1 MPGPAEVT
9 KPVEVVKSLQE
20 KPKPT
25 FGKKKLN
32 KAAKKAKASEMR
44 SRTTWR
50 AAVVMNPTI
59 SA

>member
-32 KAAKKAKASEMR
+32 KADFMFKAQKD
-44 SRTTWR
+44 
-50 AAVVMNPTI
+50 
-59 SA
+59 